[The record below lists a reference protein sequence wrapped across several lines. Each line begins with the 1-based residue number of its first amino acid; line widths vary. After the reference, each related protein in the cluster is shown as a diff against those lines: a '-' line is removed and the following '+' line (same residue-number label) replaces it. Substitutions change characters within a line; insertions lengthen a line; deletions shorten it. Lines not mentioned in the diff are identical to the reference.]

1 MSRPAIQS
9 IHQSLASA
17 GTGQAGVR
25 MCADVAGG
33 VVVGVVLA
41 VVVATHTTP

>member
-9 IHQSLASA
+9 ISRFLASA
-17 GTGQAGVR
+17 SVGQAGGRV
-25 MCADVAGG
+25 CVDVTGG
-33 VVVGVVLA
+33 VVAGVVLD